1 MRSRET
7 RGRVLLLAA
16 ALTAAG
22 ALTGAAGFAA
32 DAAHA
37 EHKAMAAPGATTKD
51 FEKIKK
57 LAGEWTMDGQ
67 GDQVAVTYRVTAQGS
82 AVVET
87 LFPGAPYEMVTVYHM
102 DGNTL
107 MLTHYCGDGNQPRM
121 KAAPG
126 AGPNQIVFKF
136 AGATG
141 MKSPKDPHMHDATF
155 TFVDDDHVQAAWT
168 SYKDGK
174 KEDVKE
180 FKLTRK
186 K

>member
-1 MRSRET
+1 MLGSR
-7 RGRVLLLAA
+7 VAA
-16 ALTAAG
+16 TAVAVAVAVMAAG
-22 ALTGAAGFAA
+22 ALAAGPVLAEQ
-32 DAAHA
+32 AAHKGA
-37 EHKAMAAPGATTKD
+37 PAASTSVASKD
-51 FEKIKK
+51 FEKLKK
-57 LAGEWTMDGQ
+57 LAGEGTRDGQ

-121 KAAPG
+121 KAAAG
-126 AGPNQIVFKF
+126 AAPNQIAFKF

-141 MKSPKDPHMHDATF
+141 MKSPKDEHMHDATF
-155 TFVDDDHVQAAWT
+155 TFIDDDHVQAAWT

-174 KEDVKE
+174 QDDVKE

>member
-1 MRSRET
+1 MRSRA
-7 RGRVLLLAA
+7 RGNRVPVSAAAMLLAVALAGGSALA
-16 ALTAAG
+16 AETAQKMPAAG
-22 ALTGAAGFAA
+22 SGAS
-32 DAAHA
+32 
-37 EHKAMAAPGATTKD
+37 KD

-67 GDQVAVTYRVTAQGS
+67 GDAVAVTYKVTAQGS

-87 LFPGAPYEMVTVYHM
+87 LFPGASYEMVTVYHM
-102 DGNTL
+102 DGRDL

-121 KAAPG
+121 KAATG
-126 AGPNQIVFKF
+126 AGPNQIQFKF

-141 MKSPKDPHMHDATF
+141 MKSSKDAHMHDATF
-155 TFVDDDHVQAAWT
+155 TFVDDDHVQAAWS

-174 KEDVKE
+174 QQDVKE